1 MKQRWFFVLILLFI
15 LVLEKLSKSPVTF
28 FQHSSKGTMINSE
41 KYFHINGHNSNIG
54 ELSISLDELRDPHE
68 IDIKHFREY
77 GRHKPKYCQRS
88 KN

>member
-1 MKQRWFFVLILLFI
+1 
-15 LVLEKLSKSPVTF
+15 
-28 FQHSSKGTMINSE
+28 MINGE